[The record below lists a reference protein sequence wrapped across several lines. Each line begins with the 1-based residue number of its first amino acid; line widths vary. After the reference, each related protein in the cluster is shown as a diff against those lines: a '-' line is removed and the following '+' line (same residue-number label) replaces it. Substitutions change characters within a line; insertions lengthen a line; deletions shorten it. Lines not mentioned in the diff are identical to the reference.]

1 MSCFKIPCFK
11 VRKLGCRYLLARHHI
26 LKEDRVSGGPT
37 VYQSKDKVT
46 PELTPVGLSIKL
58 RLRAKTLQCQR
69 VVSCAAETIP
79 LGILETETA

>member
-1 MSCFKIPCFK
+1 MPCFKI
-11 VRKLGCRYLLARHHI
+11 RKLGCRYLSVRHHI
-26 LKEDRVSGGPT
+26 LKEDHVRGGPT

-69 VVSCAAETIP
+69 VVSYAAETIP